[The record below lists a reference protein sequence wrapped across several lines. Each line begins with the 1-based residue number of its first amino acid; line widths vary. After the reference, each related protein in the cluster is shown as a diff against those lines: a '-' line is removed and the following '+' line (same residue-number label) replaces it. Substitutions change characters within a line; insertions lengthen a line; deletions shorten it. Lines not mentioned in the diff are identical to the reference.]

1 MPSKHRE
8 REDKYAVPVAFILPD
23 LSDLAGPG
31 GRVET
36 AEHTMVNR
44 YVDTPGTALR
54 GAGLTLRRRSGGPD
68 EGWQLKLPPG
78 PARTEVASRSRARAV
93 PAALREIV
101 LGVTRGQPLAPVAEL
116 TTRRQTARLLDA
128 GGVLLAEVADDRV
141 SSTTL
146 GEEARLDHWREIE
159 VELGAGGDEE
169 LLAAVGRRLVDA
181 GAEASSHTSK
191 LARALGLPPR
201 AAVKVLEPSTVADLV
216 GAYLQTQCAEIIA
229 GDLALRLGETPV
241 HRTRVAI
248 RRLRSTLRIFAE
260 LLDPEPSQRLEGEL
274 TWFAGLLGE
283 VRDREVLLERLQQ
296 QVAELAP
303 ELVLG
308 PVAADLEKLLDGE
321 RVRHLRRLAPEMRSQ
336 RQLDLLDALVRW
348 QTEPPFLETAQQP
361 AKQVRGYVE
370 AAENAMRRRLR
381 RALADGPDQDER
393 LHRAR
398 KAAKRARYA
407 AELAVPG
414 WTKAETV
421 AEDAKRLQTEL
432 GEYQDSAVA
441 ATFLRTA
448 AAALGSGANRNGFT
462 YGLLLAL
469 EWQRAAAAR
478 DRLRATH

>member
-1 MPSKHRE
+1 MPTKHRE
-8 REDKYAVPVAFILPD
+8 REDKYTVPVAFILPD

-44 YVDTPGTALR
+44 YLDTPGSALR
-54 GAGLTLRRRSGGPD
+54 RAGLTLRRRSAGPD
-68 EGWQLKLPPG
+68 EGWQLKLPAG
-78 PARTEVASRSRARAV
+78 PARTEVASRSRARSV
-93 PAALREIV
+93 PAALSQIV
-101 LGVTRGQPLAPVAEL
+101 VGVTRGQPLGPVAEL
-116 TTRRQTARLLDA
+116 TTRRQTVRLLGTD
-128 GGVLLAEVADDRV
+128 GVLLAEVADDRV

-146 GEEARLDHWREIE
+146 GEEVRLDHWREIE
-159 VELGAGGDEE
+159 VELGAAGDEE

-181 GAEASSHTSK
+181 GAELSAHTSK

-201 AAVKVLEPSTVADLV
+201 ATAEVLQPSTVADLV
-216 GAYLQTQCAEIIA
+216 SGYIHAQCAEIIA

-274 TWFAGLLGE
+274 SWFASLLGE

-321 RVRHLRRLAPEMRSQ
+321 RVRHLRTLASEMRSQ

-348 QTEPPFLETAQQP
+348 QTEPPFLELAQAP

-370 AAENAMRRRLR
+370 AAENTMRRRLR
-381 RALADGPDQDER
+381 RALADGPEQEER

-432 GEYQDSAVA
+432 GDYQDSVVS
-441 ATFLRTA
+441 ATFLLTA
-448 AAALGSGANRNGFT
+448 AAALGGGAHRNGFT

-469 EWQRAAAAR
+469 EWQRAAAVR
-478 DRLRATH
+478 DRLRASH

>member
-1 MPSKHRE
+1 MPTKHRE
-8 REDKYAVPVAFILPD
+8 REDKYAVAVTFLLPD
-23 LSDLAGPG
+23 LRDLAGTG

-44 YVDTPGTALR
+44 YLDTASAALR

-68 EGWQLKLPPG
+68 EGWQLKLPAG
-78 PARTEVASRSRARAV
+78 PARTEVASRSRARTV
-93 PAALREIV
+93 PAALGDIV

-116 TTRRQTARLLDA
+116 TTRRQTTRLVGPGD
-128 GGVLLAEVADDRV
+128 VLLAEVADDRV

-159 VELGAGGDEE
+159 VELGPGGDEA
-169 LLAAVGRRLVDA
+169 LLAAVGRRLVEA
-181 GAEASSHTSK
+181 GAEPSSHGSK
-191 LARALGLPPR
+191 LSRALGLPPK
-201 AAVKVLEPSTVADLV
+201 ASVEPVEPSTVADLV
-216 GAYLQTQCAEIIA
+216 GAYIRSQCAEIIA
-229 GDLALRLGETPV
+229 GDLGLRAGEAPV

-260 LLDPEPSQRLEGEL
+260 LLDPEPASRLEGEL

-296 QVAELAP
+296 QVADLAP

-308 PVAADLEKLLDGE
+308 PVAADLDKRLDGE
-321 RVRHLRRLAPEMRSQ
+321 RVRHLRELAPQLRSQ

-348 QTEPPFLETAQQP
+348 QTEPPFLEAAQVP

-370 AAENAMRRRLR
+370 AAENTMRRRLR
-381 RALADGPDQDER
+381 RALTDGPDQDER

-407 AELAVPG
+407 AELATPG
-414 WTKAETV
+414 WPKAEAV
-421 AEDAKRLQTEL
+421 AEDAKRLQTDL
-432 GEYQDSAVA
+432 GEYQDSAVSA
-441 ATFLRTA
+441 AFLRTA
-448 AAALGSGANRNGFT
+448 GAALGSAAHRNGFT

-469 EWQRAAAAR
+469 EWQRAAEIR
-478 DRLRATH
+478 RRLQATY